1 MKPISAFHF
10 LLLIALLMQCKSSKP
25 ASDTGSTAT
34 LTNTYW
40 RLSEM
45 NGEPVQPPAGTREVH
60 IILSLDD
67 QENRM
72 KGFAGC
78 NNIGGSFKQDG
89 QKITFS
95 AFSTKMMCEPNQMKV
110 EDFLLKAL
118 TATDNYVIKGETLTL
133 LEGDTVLATFQSVYL
148 K

>member
-1 MKPISAFHF
+1 
-10 LLLIALLMQCKSSKP
+10 
-25 ASDTGSTAT
+25 
-34 LTNTYW
+34 
-40 RLSEM
+40 M

-60 IILSLDD
+60 IILTHDD

-110 EDFLLKAL
+110 EDFLLKVL
-118 TATDNYVIKGETLTL
+118 TATDNYIIKGETLTL
-133 LEGDTVLATFQSVYL
+133 LEGDTALASFQSVYL

>member
-1 MKPISAFHF
+1 MKPIKASLFLAIVVLLFQCQSA
-10 LLLIALLMQCKSSKP
+10 KP
-25 ASDTGSTAT
+25 AADTSSTAT
-34 LTNTYW
+34 LLNTYW
-40 RLSEM
+40 RLAEM
-45 NGEPVQPPAGTREVH
+45 NGEPVQTATGVREVH
-60 IILSLDD
+60 IILSRDD
-67 QENRM
+67 QENRL

-110 EDFLLKAL
+110 EDFLLQAL
-118 TATDNYVIKGETLTL
+118 TATDNYVVKGETLDL
-133 LEGDTVLATFQSVYL
+133 LEGNTVLASFASVYL

>member
-1 MKPISAFHF
+1 MKPINAF
-10 LLLIALLMQCKSSKP
+10 LLLLIGTLLFQCKSSKP
-25 ASDTGSTAT
+25 TSDTGSTAT
-34 LTNTYW
+34 LLNTYW

-78 NNIGGSFKQDG
+78 NNIGGSFKLDG

-118 TATDNYVIKGETLTL
+118 GATDNYTIEGETLTL